1 MPKRRILFKVAI
13 LAAIVLG
20 LVPASVLASVSTRVL
35 GADAEMEFAAQ
46 SGTGVAVT
54 RAPGIDGEGDV
65 ATTGHDLDAT
75 GGQQYGLA
83 DGLQVLYTFREG
95 SGTTVHDVSGVG
107 VPLDLEMSDGSA
119 VTWVPGGGLAIDSA
133 TLIASAGPATKVISA
148 CQGSNE
154 ITIDAWVRPA
164 NTTQDGPARIVTL
177 SRDAYNRNFT
187 LGQGL
192 WGTLPS
198 ALYDVR
204 LRTTATD
211 DSGEPSLS
219 TPDGSLTTELTHVV
233 YTRDAS
239 GQARIY
245 IDDVEQASGTVGG
258 DFSNWDGGFRLALA
272 NELTGGRPWLGEF
285 HLVAIYSRALSPSIA
300 IEKVADPTMIVASDP
315 VTYTYTVTNQGGDP
329 LSDVAVSDDRCSP
342 VSDPAEISGNGD
354 DVLDLGEVWVYT
366 CTMTLDQDTTN
377 IATVT
382 ATDPLSQ
389 TVGNSDAAFVDVIHP
404 GIAIAKL
411 PDTQVVVGGTEA
423 VFTITVTNTGDVTL
437 DNVTVADVLASGC
450 DADLGSLDVQDSETY
465 TCTAAGVEADF
476 TNTATVTGEPPV
488 GDDVS
493 ASDSADV
500 TVVYPDLSITKTVNW
515 NGVTPDESQEFEI
528 CIAGPSYPGGDCQTA
543 GYDGGVLY
551 WYDLTPGDYTV
562 TETDPG
568 SAWDVTITGSPA
580 TVSAGDVSASAR
592 VTNTRKLG
600 RLEVTK
606 TVDWNGVPADV
617 NQTFEICITGP
628 SYPGG
633 DCRTVGSS
641 GGTLS
646 WGDLVPGDY
655 TVTETDPGSAWDV
668 TFTGS
673 PATVPDDGGTAAAG
687 VTNTRKRGRLE
698 VTKTV
703 DWNGVTPDPTQVF
716 TICIEGPSYPSGDG
730 CQEVGSSGGTLSWG
744 DLIPGDYTV
753 AETDP
758 GSAWNVAI
766 TGSPATVPDD
776 GGSASAGVTNARKL
790 GSLEVTKTVDWKGVT
805 PDPNQTFTICI
816 EGPSYPSGDGCQ
828 VVGYSGGTLFW
839 DDLVPGVY
847 TVTETS
853 PDNLW
858 RVTITGSPATVPDDG
873 GSAGAGV
880 TNTRKLGSLEVV
892 KAVNWSGVTPD
903 ESQQFEICIEG
914 PSYLGGDC
922 QTVGYGG
929 GALSWEGLI
938 PGVYTVTETN
948 PGSMWDVMI
957 TGSPATISA
966 NGGSAGVEVTNARK
980 LGGLSVTKTVDWGEI
995 APDGSR
1001 TFTICIK
1008 GPSYTAGDC
1017 QTVGYT
1023 GGTLSWDALV
1033 PGLYTVTE
1041 VSPGRSW
1048 DVTITGSPATVPED
1062 GGRASAS
1069 VFNQNG
1075 GGLIYLPLV
1084 LNSYAIAPD
1093 LVVEHIAVTS
1103 DSAQVVI
1110 KNQGN
1115 APVSSNDPF
1124 WVDLY
1129 VDPDPVPTGVNQTWG
1144 SLCGQGIAWGVESP
1158 ALPLEPGG
1166 TITLTIGDAYYWA
1179 EYSNFPGSL
1188 PAGTPIYVQV
1198 DSADVQTTYGAVL
1211 ESHEIMGDAYNN
1223 VGGPVFST
1231 LLAQDLA
1238 EAEPPALGDPPSAS
1252 FRRLPPRP

>member
-1 MPKRRILFKVAI
+1 MPKRRILLKVAI

-35 GADAEMEFAAQ
+35 GADTEMELAAQ

-54 RAPGIDGEGDV
+54 GAAGIDGEGDA
-65 ATTGHDLDAT
+65 ATTSHDLDAIE
-75 GGQQYGLA
+75 GQQVGLA
-83 DGLQVLYTFREG
+83 DGLQVLYTFKEG

-107 VPLDLEMSDGSA
+107 APLDLEMSDGSA

-133 TLIASAGPATKVISA
+133 TLIASVGPATKVISA

-154 ITIDAWVRPA
+154 ITIDAWVKPA

-177 SRDAYNRNFT
+177 SRDAYSRNFT

-192 WGTLPS
+192 WGSLPS
-198 ALYDVR
+198 ALYNVR
-204 LRTTATD
+204 LRTTTTD

-233 YTRDAS
+233 YARDAS

-258 DFSNWDGGFRLALA
+258 DFSNWDKGLRLALA

-300 IEKVADPTMIVASDP
+300 IEKTADPTMIYASDP
-315 VTYTYTVTNQGGDP
+315 VTYTYTVTNQGDDP

-342 VSDPAEISGNGD
+342 VSDPTEISGNGD
-354 DVLDLGEVWVYT
+354 DVLDLGEVWGYT
-366 CTMTLDQDTTN
+366 CTMTLGQDTTN

-382 ATDPLSQ
+382 ATDSLSH

-411 PDTQVVVGGTEA
+411 PDTQVVVSGTDA

-437 DNVTVADVLASGC
+437 DNVTVTDVLASGC
-450 DADLGSLDVQDSETY
+450 DADLRSLDVRDSHTY

-476 TNTATVTGEPPV
+476 TNTATVTGTPPV

-500 TVVYPDLSITKTVNW
+500 TVVYPDISITKTVNW
-515 NGVTPDESQEFEI
+515 NGVTPDEGQEFEI
-528 CIAGPSYPGGDCQTA
+528 CIAGPSYPGDDCQTA
-543 GYDGGVLY
+543 GYTGGILY
-551 WYDLTPGDYTV
+551 WYDLAPGDYTV

-568 SAWDVTITGSPA
+568 SAWNVTIIGSPA
-580 TVSAGDVSASAR
+580 TVSAGDVSANAS

-600 RLEVTK
+600 R
-606 TVDWNGVPADV
+606 
-617 NQTFEICITGP
+617 
-628 SYPGG
+628 
-633 DCRTVGSS
+633 
-641 GGTLS
+641 
-646 WGDLVPGDY
+646 
-655 TVTETDPGSAWDV
+655 
-668 TFTGS
+668 
-673 PATVPDDGGTAAAG
+673 
-687 VTNTRKRGRLE
+687 
-698 VTKTV
+698 
-703 DWNGVTPDPTQVF
+703 
-716 TICIEGPSYPSGDG
+716 
-730 CQEVGSSGGTLSWG
+730 
-744 DLIPGDYTV
+744 
-753 AETDP
+753 
-758 GSAWNVAI
+758 
-766 TGSPATVPDD
+766 
-776 GGSASAGVTNARKL
+776 
-790 GSLEVTKTVDWKGVT
+790 LEVTKTVDWKGVT

-828 VVGYSGGTLFW
+828 AVGSSGDTLSWGDLVPGDYTVAETDPGSAWNVAITGSPATVPGDGGTASAGVTNTRKLGSLEVTKTVDWKGVTPDPNRTFTICVEGPSYPSGDGCQVAGSSGGTLSWDDLVPGDYAIAETDPGSAWDVAITGSPATVPDDGGSASARVTNTRKLGRLEVTKTVDWKGVTPDPSQTFTICIEGPSYPSGDGCQAVGSSGGTLSW

-873 GSAGAGV
+873 GSASAGV
-880 TNTRKLGSLEVV
+880 TNTRKLGGLEVV
-892 KAVNWSGVTPD
+892 KTVNWNGVAPD
-903 ESQQFEICIEG
+903 EGQEFEICIEG

-929 GALSWEGLI
+929 GALSWDSLI
-938 PGVYTVTETN
+938 PGVYTVTETS
-948 PGSMWDVMI
+948 PGSVWDVTI

-980 LGGLSVTKTVDWGEI
+980 LGRLSVTKTVDWGEA
-995 APDGSR
+995 APGGSR
-1001 TFTICIK
+1001 TFTICID
-1008 GPSYTAGDC
+1008 GLSYPSGDC
-1017 QTVGYT
+1017 QTVGHN
-1023 GGTLSWDALV
+1023 GGTLFWGSLI
-1033 PGLYTVTE
+1033 PGVYTVTE
-1041 VSPGRSW
+1041 TSPGSAW
-1048 DVTITGSPATVPED
+1048 DVTVTGSPATVPGD
-1062 GGRASAS
+1062 GGHASAS
-1069 VFNQNG
+1069 VFNRNKG
-1075 GGLIYLPLV
+1075 GPIYLPLV
-1084 LNSYAIAPD
+1084 LHNYVPYAPD
-1093 LVVEHIAVTS
+1093 LVVEHIVVTS
-1103 DSAQVVI
+1103 DSAQVVL
-1110 KNQGN
+1110 KNRGN
-1115 APVSSNDPF
+1115 ASVVDPF

-1129 VDPDPVPTGVNQTWG
+1129 VDPDPVPTGVNQLWYQRC
-1144 SLCGQGIAWGVESP
+1144 SQGIAWGVEGASV
-1158 ALPLEPGG
+1158 LPLEPGG
-1166 TITLTIGDAYYWA
+1166 TITLTLGDSYYSPDD
-1179 EYSNFPGSL
+1179 SNFPGAL

-1198 DSADVQTTYGAVL
+1198 DSYGGEPYGLVL
-1211 ESHEIMGDAYNN
+1211 ESHEIVGGAYNN
-1223 VGGPVFST
+1223 IAGPVFST

-1238 EAEPPALGDPPSAS
+1238 GAEPPALGDRPPAS